1 MAPDQSRPV
10 TQPLKQLGGVCVCV
24 WDDLQALL
32 NLLMCACHVRVAC
45 VCVCGGGGC
54 RCSSTCSCRPPST
67 PSPSSSATT
76 PLPSRPRPRTPRRLT
91 PQHPAGGALSES
103 TSRLGVYVETRR
115 GYWDFRS
122 RFRIP
127 SPPMSPHRRGCGA
140 AAASG
145 SPSCSTRTPVVIA
158 PYIGATRRAGPVASA
173 SSWRGASLPSP
184 HTSPTRHAELTS
196 LAPTLVQHATRSSP
210 PQPPH

>member
-103 TSRLGVYVETRR
+103 TSRLGVYVETRK
-115 GYWDFRS
+115 GFLGLPES
-122 RFRIP
+122 IPHPVAAHESP
-127 SPPMSPHRRGCGA
+127 SPRLRGGCGERK
-140 AAASG
+140 
-145 SPSCSTRTPVVIA
+145 PIVLDPD
-158 PYIGATRRAGPVASA
+158 TRRHRPLH
-173 SSWRGASLPSP
+173 WRDPESRP
-184 HTSPTRHAELTS
+184 RRIRVV
-196 LAPTLVQHATRSSP
+196 LARS
-210 PQPPH
+210 